1 MLKQKIMQPRGATE
15 IQMEMLH
22 KHVPK
27 ALLDQVQICTSVP
40 GKVPIDPNK
49 VNILWQ
55 KNSWDQINLQE
66 FFGNKERH
74 KEYDW
79 YVFNSHWN
87 YEKFRYFFDIPTER
101 STVIK
106 NGINNFPKRKIYKKG
121 EPIKLLHHNTPWRGL
136 NVVLRAMQE
145 IKNPN
150 ITLDVY
156 SSTQVYGDQFKQQN
170 DDAFKPLYE
179 QAKQLPN
186 VNYIGYKPNE
196 YILEHMNEYDM
207 YVYPSVFEETFCVSA
222 MEALAAGVH
231 VITNNFGAL
240 YETCSEWPVYINY
253 NKNYETMAV
262 ATAAAIEVA
271 ASYLHED
278 YIQNHLEEQQKF
290 YKRFYNWHKKGMEW
304 ESFLRGAINERK

>member
-1 MLKQKIMQPRGATE
+1 MKPRGATE
-15 IQMEMLH
+15 IQMEMLY

-27 ALLDQVQICTSVP
+27 ELLDQVQICTSIP

-55 KNSWDQINLQE
+55 KNSYDQPNLQE
-66 FFGNKERH
+66 FFGNKARH

-101 STVIK
+101 SVVIK
-106 NGINNFPKRKIYKKG
+106 NGTNNFPQRKIYKKG
-121 EPIKLLHHNTPWRGL
+121 EPIKILHHNTPWRGL
-136 NVVLRAMQE
+136 NVMLRAMQE
-145 IKNPN
+145 IKNSN

-156 SSTQVYGDQFKQQN
+156 SSCQVYGDAFKKQQ
-170 DDAFKPLYE
+170 DEQFQPLYD

-196 YILEHMNEYDM
+196 YILEHMTDYNL
-207 YVYPSVFEETFCVSA
+207 YVYPSIFEETSCVSA
-222 MEALAAGVH
+222 LEALAAGVH

-240 YETCSEWPVYINY
+240 YETCAEWPVYVTY
-253 NKNYETMAV
+253 NTNYEAMAKD
-262 ATAAAIEVA
+262 TAAAIEVA

-278 YIQNHLEEQQKF
+278 FIQDHLEEQQKF
-290 YKRFYNWHKKGMEW
+290 YKRFYNWQKKGMEW
-304 ESFLRGAINERK
+304 ESFLRGAINERKQNLR